1 MSFHFLFFSPQHNP
15 PVCIHNCYSFPLTEE
30 LQSAIIHREA
40 HNDFLATQTAVLS
53 HTRAQTH
60 KNRSCCFIAVSLQ
73 QLLSWGRSTED
84 WFFFFFALFLKP
96 CEHIVTRLSLWIFLY
111 AAPLLFFCFFFRGE
125 DCFPTLSHSAGNEE
139 EVGWLSCCSL
149 PVIEKLGERV
159 SEESSRG

>member
-1 MSFHFLFFSPQHNP
+1 MILINRCVRVYIYQHISPIWLKKKTCLMSFHFLFFSPQHNP

-84 WFFFFFALFLKP
+84 
-96 CEHIVTRLSLWIFLY
+96 
-111 AAPLLFFCFFFRGE
+111 
-125 DCFPTLSHSAGNEE
+125 
-139 EVGWLSCCSL
+139 
-149 PVIEKLGERV
+149 
-159 SEESSRG
+159 